1 MKTKEFLSELR
12 SSSKEDLIAKRVAVA
27 EELLKSRFKSAVGQT
42 ASGTRLSNLRRSLAR
57 IETEL
62 SSRRK

>member
-12 SSSKEDLIAKRVAVA
+12 SSSKEVLIAKRVAVA

-42 ASGTRLSNLRRSLAR
+42 APGTRLSNLRRSLAR